1 MGPAGD
7 PVARL
12 AADVASLRR
21 EVAVLREQTGD
32 VSKVRQELD
41 ELGEGV
47 ADLASR
53 VSRLVS
59 SPSMDGRPRPYWLPA
74 LEGEAAE
81 RAWRVL
87 GGWVSDVVVGRY
99 QHSVKP
105 CWYRHPL
112 AVDIL
117 TACYLAWSAA
127 YNEQAAAT
135 APAEFHDRWFPHL
148 MRLVDADTKA
158 CKARKHEADEE
169 LTPSV
174 HERTEFEA
182 FIAAEVRATSEA
194 GSRAQ

>member
-1 MGPAGD
+1 VSTGPAGD

-21 EVAVLREQTGD
+21 EVAGLTEKVGDAEKLREN
-32 VSKVRQELD
+32 LD
-41 ELGEGV
+41 ELAAGV

-59 SPSMDGRPRPYWLPA
+59 APSMDARPRPYWLPA
-74 LEGEAAE
+74 LEGERAE
-81 RAWRVL
+81 RAWRTL
-87 GGWVSDVVVGRY
+87 GGWVRDVVVGRY

-112 AVDIL
+112 AVDVL
-117 TACYLAWSAA
+117 AACYLTWSAA
-127 YNEQAAAT
+127 YNEDAVPT

-158 CKARKHEADEE
+158 CKARKHETDDE
-169 LTPSV
+169 LALV
-174 HERTEFEA
+174 HERGEFEA
-182 FIAAEVRATSEA
+182 FIQATVRTAPEP
-194 GSRAQ
+194 